1 MLGKSQLALDRLTG
15 HGGISSIG
23 SGSTGGGSSPFSP
36 HHHHHHHRNT
46 TPTNSGP
53 GSGGSG
59 GMATHHQDFQ
69 PPYFPPPF
77 PPTHHHQHHQSSTTT
92 SPSAMDYLSDP
103 YSQTLNSIQSAQV
116 AAAHYNQLTVAAV
129 SAGQRHDALRRA
141 DTADS
146 IHVILFFIEDM
157 NMGFA
162 PEPLALLNPPTLPLD
177 NLAPS
182 CWKGSQGQWP
192 IPVQN
197 F

>member
-1 MLGKSQLALDRLTG
+1 MQDRLTG

-53 GSGGSG
+53 GSGGSAT
-59 GMATHHQDFQ
+59 MATHHQDFQ

-77 PPTHHHQHHQSSTTT
+77 PPTHHHQHHQSSTAT

-103 YSQTLNSIQSAQV
+103 YSQTLNSLQSAQV
-116 AAAHYNQLTVAAV
+116 AAHYNQLTVAAV

-146 IHVILFFIEDM
+146 IHVVSRIFILFYFILI
-157 NMGFA
+157 F
-162 PEPLALLNPPTLPLD
+162 LL
-177 NLAPS
+177 
-182 CWKGSQGQWP
+182 KGKNRTIIRRSVL
-192 IPVQN
+192 IISLYSLS
-197 F
+197 